1 MNYIGIREKLSSFLE
16 KEIVVEAIKYLF
28 VGGICTVLDFFLLFV
43 LKDYFSVNY
52 VIASIISF
60 SASVILNYFLC
71 TLWIFKTRII
81 KNRYGEFMIYVIISV
96 VGLFI
101 NTGLIWLFTEILGT
115 PVLFSKVLGTPIVLI
130 WNFFGRKY
138 LAHTIKINK

>member
-1 MNYIGIREKLSSFLE
+1 MNCIGIKGKFFSLLE

-28 VGGICTVLDFFLLFV
+28 VGGICTILDFSLLFI
-43 LKDYFSVNY
+43 LKEYLSVNY
-52 VIASIISF
+52 VIASMISF
-60 SASVILNYFLC
+60 SASVVLNYFLC
-71 TLWIFKTRII
+71 TLWIFKTRVI

-101 NTGLIWLFTEILGT
+101 NTGLIWLFTEMFSI

-138 LAHTIKINK
+138 LAHTIKVK